1 MTSSSAVPNIPKAS
15 QPLPASHCQVKHR
28 HARGGRA
35 PDVGG
40 QREEGSQLRPTL
52 TRQPLPGRRRSPR
65 RCEIVFVRSARTRL
79 ADLFWGMK
87 GCSERFP
94 PLCVNVI
101 SHSTQNAPGTRNK
114 KKNGCS
120 DGPLNEQLLVPH
132 HQAAWKNHVSCLF
145 REPNQPGQ
153 VYAFPVNGRF
163 AGRPPTH
170 AWAVLCHCGHCPC
183 CSKVPSYLNLS
194 LPSQPRSEAT
204 SSWKPPESAR
214 SARSYR
220 LSTSHLVFAGPCRP
234 GCLTNA
240 VRTPAWGD
248 LCRGGLT

>member
-40 QREEGSQLRPTL
+40 QREEGSRLGPTL

-65 RCEIVFVRSARTRL
+65 RCEIVFMRSARTRL
-79 ADLFWGMK
+79 ADLFRGVK

-120 DGPLNEQLLVPH
+120 DGPLNEQLLVPR

-145 REPNQPGQ
+145 SGAQPTRPSIRFPGEWPIRWPSSYPCLGRAVSLWTLSLLFQ
-153 VYAFPVNGRF
+153 SPFLFKSFSAFPAPLRGCLLLEAPRE
-163 AGRPPTH
+163 RPF
-170 AWAVLCHCGHCPC
+170 CPF
-183 CSKVPSYLNLS
+183 LS
-194 LPSQPRSEAT
+194 LVNISPCLCWSVQ
-204 SSWKPPESAR
+204 AR
-214 SARSYR
+214 LLDR
-220 LSTSHLVFAGPCRP
+220 C
-234 GCLTNA
+234 CLNTR
-240 VRTPAWGD
+240 VG
-248 LCRGGLT
+248 